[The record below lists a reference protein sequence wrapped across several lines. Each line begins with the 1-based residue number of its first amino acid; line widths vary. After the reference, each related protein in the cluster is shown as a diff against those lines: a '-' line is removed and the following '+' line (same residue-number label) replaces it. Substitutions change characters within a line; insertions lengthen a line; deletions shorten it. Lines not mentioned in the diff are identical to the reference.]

1 MKLSIITINLNNL
14 QGLRLTMSSVLSQS
28 FKDFEYIII
37 DGDSSDGSVEQI
49 KTIAANDSR
58 ITWLSEKDSGV
69 FNAMNKG
76 ITFSRGDY
84 LLFLNSGDFLVDA
97 NVIERVFSREAN
109 CDLII
114 GQCQYTKNGNI
125 IYLFKPSSNYSLDF
139 FYRGS
144 ISHQATFIHRDL
156 FDRFGGY
163 PEDYKLMG
171 DWGFFVKSIVLGGC
185 SILPLDF
192 IISDYNLDGIS
203 SDPENKDLIAE
214 EKSRAYSSLHL
225 NNIICDYT
233 QWDNWKQQHEA
244 LLWAWSK
251 KIFRK
256 PLEAIFRFA
265 TWINTLKK

>member
-1 MKLSIITINLNNL
+1 
-14 QGLRLTMSSVLSQS
+14 MSSVLCQS

-37 DGDSSDGSVEQI
+37 DGGSSDGSVDLI
-49 KTIAANDSR
+49 KTTANNDSR

-76 ITFSRGDY
+76 IALSDGDY
-84 LLFLNSGDFLVDA
+84 LLFLNSGDYLVNA
-97 NVIERVFSREAN
+97 NAIERVFSRDVN

-114 GQCQYTKNGNI
+114 GQCRYTKNGDI
-125 IYLFKPSSNYSLDF
+125 IYLFKPSTYYSLDF

-144 ISHQATFIHRDL
+144 ISHQATFIHKNL

-171 DWGFFVKSIVLGGC
+171 DWVFFVKSIVLGGC
-185 SILPLDF
+185 SIMPLDF
-192 IISDYNLDGIS
+192 IISDYNMDGVS
-203 SDPENKDLIAE
+203 SDPKNKQLIEE
-214 EKSRAYSSLHL
+214 EKNRAYSSLSL

-244 LLWAWSK
+244 FLWAWSK
-251 KIFRK
+251 QVFRK
-256 PLEAIFRFA
+256 PLEAAFRFA
-265 TWINTLKK
+265 TWYNTHKK